1 MSTKNDAEVIINGK
15 VYRLSGYES
24 PEYLQKIATYV
35 NKKINSFAAEEN
47 YSRLSQEMKNVLLDI
62 NIADDYF
69 KAKNQA
75 ESIQTDSESRDRQLY
90 DVKHELVTARPRID
104 TLEQELEELHRQM
117 ESKEKENRHLSA
129 ELESA
134 MELMDREL
142 QENEDGRKKEQEEK
156 NE

>member
-1 MSTKNDAEVIINGK
+1 M
-15 VYRLSGYES
+15 
-24 PEYLQKIATYV
+24 
-35 NKKINSFAAEEN
+35 
-47 YSRLSQEMKNVLLDI
+47 
-62 NIADDYF
+62 
-69 KAKNQA
+69 
-75 ESIQTDSESRDRQLY
+75 
-90 DVKHELVTARPRID
+90 
-104 TLEQELEELHRQM
+104 EQELEELHRQM

>member
-15 VYRLSGYES
+15 VYRLSGCES

-75 ESIQTDSESRDRQLY
+75 ESIQADSESRDRQLY
-90 DVKHELVTARPRID
+90 DVKHELVTARLRID

-142 QENEDGRKKEQEEK
+142 QENEDGRKKEEK

>member
-15 VYRLSGYES
+15 VYRLGGYES

-90 DVKHELVTARPRID
+90 DVKHELVTARLRID

>member
-15 VYRLSGYES
+15 VYRLSDNES

-90 DVKHELVTARPRID
+90 DVKHELVTARLRID

>member
-75 ESIQTDSESRDRQLY
+75 ESIQTDSRDRQLY
-90 DVKHELVTARPRID
+90 DVKHELVTARLRID

>member
-69 KAKNQA
+69 KAKKQA
-75 ESIQTDSESRDRQLY
+75 EIFEQDLQQKDQEMY
-90 DVKHELVTARPRID
+90 DLKHELISLKMQIEEAKKA
-104 TLEQELEELHRQM
+104 EQEAQEQKNLLDCKVKEL
-117 ESKEKENRHLSA
+117 EKELD
-129 ELESA
+129 EL
-134 MELMDREL
+134 L
-142 QENEDGRKKEQEEK
+142 K
-156 NE
+156 

>member
-1 MSTKNDAEVIINGK
+1 MSSKNTTEVIIGGK
-15 VYRLSGYES
+15 VFTLGGYES
-24 PEYLQKIATYV
+24 EEYLQKIATYV

-90 DVKHELVTARPRID
+90 DVKHELVTARLRID

>member
-90 DVKHELVTARPRID
+90 DVKQDYGLIRWSRN
-104 TLEQELEELHRQM
+104 
-117 ESKEKENRHLSA
+117 SKNST
-129 ELESA
+129 
-134 MELMDREL
+134 DRWN
-142 QENEDGRKKEQEEK
+142 QRKKRTGICQRNWK
-156 NE
+156 VQWN

>member
-15 VYRLSGYES
+15 VYRLSVYES

-90 DVKHELVTARPRID
+90 DVKHELVTARLRID

>member
-62 NIADDYF
+62 NIAVIILRQRIRR
-69 KAKNQA
+69 NP
-75 ESIQTDSESRDRQLY
+75 SRRIRNPGTDSY
-90 DVKHELVTARPRID
+90 T
-104 TLEQELEELHRQM
+104 M
-117 ESKEKENRHLSA
+117 
-129 ELESA
+129 
-134 MELMDREL
+134 
-142 QENEDGRKKEQEEK
+142 
-156 NE
+156 

>member
-1 MSTKNDAEVIINGK
+1 
-15 VYRLSGYES
+15 
-24 PEYLQKIATYV
+24 
-35 NKKINSFAAEEN
+35 
-47 YSRLSQEMKNVLLDI
+47 MKNVLLDI

-90 DVKHELVTARPRID
+90 DVKHELVTARLRID

>member
-69 KAKNQA
+69 KAKNQV

-90 DVKHELVTARPRID
+90 DVKHELVTARLRID

>member
-69 KAKNQA
+69 KAKDQV

-90 DVKHELVTARPRID
+90 DVKHELVTARLRID

>member
-1 MSTKNDAEVIINGK
+1 MSSKNTTEVIIGGK
-15 VYRLSGYES
+15 VFTLGGYES
-24 PEYLQKIATYV
+24 EEYLQKIASYIN
-35 NKKINSFAAEEN
+35 NKLAEFGKDEN
-47 YSRLSQEMKNVLLDI
+47 FRKQSAEIRANLMYLNV
-62 NIADDYF
+62 ADDYF

-90 DVKHELVTARPRID
+90 DVKHELVTARLRID

>member
-90 DVKHELVTARPRID
+90 DVKHELVTARLRID

-117 ESKEKENRHLSA
+117 ESKEKENMHLSA

>member
-15 VYRLSGYES
+15 VYRLSRNES

-75 ESIQTDSESRDRQLY
+75 ESIQTDSESRDMTVIRC
-90 DVKHELVTARPRID
+90 KA
-104 TLEQELEELHRQM
+104 
-117 ESKEKENRHLSA
+117 
-129 ELESA
+129 
-134 MELMDREL
+134 
-142 QENEDGRKKEQEEK
+142 
-156 NE
+156 

>member
-1 MSTKNDAEVIINGK
+1 MSEKSSAEVIIGGK
-15 VYRLSGYES
+15 VYTLSGYEGE
-24 PEYLQKIATYV
+24 EYLQKVAAYI
-35 NKKINSFAAEEN
+35 NNKINEFDSMEDYRRFPTD
-47 YSRLSQEMKNVLLDI
+47 MKATLLQL

-90 DVKHELVTARPRID
+90 DVKHELVTARLRID

>member
-1 MSTKNDAEVIINGK
+1 MSTKNDTEVIINGK

-90 DVKHELVTARPRID
+90 DVKHELVTARLRID

>member
-69 KAKNQA
+69 KAKNQE

-90 DVKHELVTARPRID
+90 DVKHELVTARLRID